1 LPVDG
6 LRDLLDDRLCS
17 NEFHHRPGYPGPS
30 RGINTGIDTGSG
42 SGTGTGTGIDR
53 VAVA

>member
-6 LRDLLDDRLCS
+6 LRDLLDDRLRG
-17 NEFHHRPGYPGPS
+17 NEFQHRPGYPGPS
-30 RGINTGIDTGSG
+30 RGINTG
-42 SGTGTGTGIDR
+42 TGTGSGIDR